1 MKKRIYLFS
10 LLIFMFF
17 SAVQAYGAALR
28 TRICG
33 DTGGENLSADLRSG
47 EKARTRSKAGE
58 DLFESGKSG
67 NRYMPKWSEG
77 CLDVHFISTG
87 CGNCA
92 FVIMPDGTTMLVD
105 AGEEDPTSPRIQ
117 SPRNTRRYPDYSRHG
132 YQWQAFYIGRLL
144 SEKNDTCGI
153 DYAFVTHYHGD
164 HYGSVYP
171 GVPMSETGKYYL
183 TGITGVGELIGF
195 GKIVDRG
202 WSYPFDMRKYA
213 DKHDRTLA
221 NYFDFIDYHVSDS
234 EGTVQNRRT
243 DGDLVPSRE
252 MKHEAFVLGSSDQFA
267 MLRNPSA
274 YGDFRITN
282 ISGNGMAWSHG
293 KIVSKMP
300 EGVDFD
306 ELENGTA
313 GISDLPGEN
322 HLSCGILLEYGD
334 FRFFMG
340 ADIPGEQPEYEQR
353 PDWWDVESIV
363 ADAVGEVDVATA
375 NHHANRDAMSAYYL
389 SALMPRVIIQEVWSS
404 DHPGHEALLRMTS
417 RKIWPD
423 DRSIFSTNM
432 LESNRIVIGELLD
445 NSYESFK
452 GHIVLRVRPGGKSY
466 AVYTLNHETEDPYV
480 TGVWEYETK
489 PVKNSAPLPA
499 GNGGYKLIAHR
510 GGIVGDRYAE
520 YDPESIKAAI
530 EEGYYMLEIDVYPT
544 ADSNLVCHHDRSLKR
559 IYGVEGR
566 ISDMDM
572 SQIRKL
578 KALKGG
584 YSPLSFED
592 VCRMCEGRT
601 RIMVDI
607 KADSLT
613 GWYCDSISS
622 IMSRYGLAESAFF
635 IRNDVEPYFGEGKYG
650 FRISEIPDMERRIR
664 AGEDVAS
671 RYYLFDHGNRI
682 NGESVK
688 WCQKNGID
696 ICASVNIVHYVN
708 EDPFDGAKRD
718 IEHLKRLGVT
728 IFQIDSDFSEWV
740 LE

>member
-1 MKKRIYLFS
+1 
-10 LLIFMFF
+10 
-17 SAVQAYGAALR
+17 
-28 TRICG
+28 
-33 DTGGENLSADLRSG
+33 
-47 EKARTRSKAGE
+47 
-58 DLFESGKSG
+58 
-67 NRYMPKWSEG
+67 
-77 CLDVHFISTG
+77 
-87 CGNCA
+87 
-92 FVIMPDGTTMLVD
+92 
-105 AGEEDPTSPRIQ
+105 
-117 SPRNTRRYPDYSRHG
+117 
-132 YQWQAFYIGRLL
+132 
-144 SEKNDTCGI
+144 
-153 DYAFVTHYHGD
+153 
-164 HYGSVYP
+164 
-171 GVPMSETGKYYL
+171 
-183 TGITGVGELIGF
+183 
-195 GKIVDRG
+195 
-202 WSYPFDMRKYA
+202 
-213 DKHDRTLA
+213 
-221 NYFDFIDYHVSDS
+221 
-234 EGTVQNRRT
+234 
-243 DGDLVPSRE
+243 
-252 MKHEAFVLGSSDQFA
+252 
-267 MLRNPSA
+267 
-274 YGDFRITN
+274 
-282 ISGNGMAWSHG
+282 
-293 KIVSKMP
+293 
-300 EGVDFD
+300 
-306 ELENGTA
+306 
-313 GISDLPGEN
+313 
-322 HLSCGILLEYGD
+322 
-334 FRFFMG
+334 MG
-340 ADIPGEQPEYEQR
+340 ADIPGEQPEYELR

-389 SALMPRVIIQEVWSS
+389 SVLMPRVIIQEVWSS

-432 LESNRIVIGELLD
+432 LESNRIVIGELLE

-466 AVYTLNHETEDPYV
+466 MVYTLNHETDDPYV
-480 TGVWEYETK
+480 TGIWEYGTK
-489 PVKNSAPLPA
+489 AVKNSSPQHAVEA
-499 GNGGYKLIAHR
+499 GYKLIAHR
-510 GGIVGDRYAE
+510 GGIVGKKYAE

-592 VCRMCEGRT
+592 VCRMCEGKT

-650 FRISEIPDMERRIR
+650 FRISEIPDMDRRIR
-664 AGEDVAS
+664 SGENVAS

-696 ICASVNIVHYVN
+696 ICASVNIAHYVN
-708 EDPFDGAKRD
+708 EDPFDGAMRD